1 MSDKEIND
9 FIDKLHF
16 RSKNHI
22 LDKLKNQFPDVDEQI
37 FIRIIDGR
45 LKDHFV
51 KTSKISPYYIKI
63 FSKTPNCWFHDLMDN
78 GKDKAHGAETKGPEP
93 RYWHIF
99 IGTNNHY
106 AVAYPLNNKSA
117 ASVKQTLNQFI
128 NEYHPIK
135 LTSDE
140 ESAFVEKGNMKMLT
154 DNKVLVHII
163 TEQNHSA
170 LGIIDRFIRTLRDM
184 NTPTQKSKRQSHD
197 EKYKSITPKRMN
209 KLINIYNSSYHSR
222 IGCSPNEMF
231 NNPDLEKEYI
241 FKQLEKREK
250 QEEIKDLHLTEG
262 SFVRYIIPRSNGMT
276 KKRYQYSHECYK
288 IESVKGNMYTLIA
301 RDGTVMNLPRFKIML
316 CQKDGKKPSNIKWAD
331 TIPGTWNGE
340 VKEILSFNERTRKYK
355 VVFSVPGKNDYID
368 EIPESYLRSNFPQDL
383 SELEKDYMQQK

>member
-16 RSKNHI
+16 KSKNHI
-22 LDKLKNQFPDVDEQI
+22 LDKLKNQFPDVDEQT

-78 GKDKAHGAETKGPEP
+78 GKDNEP

-117 ASVKQTLNQFI
+117 ASVKQTLTQFI

-231 NNPDLEKEYI
+231 NDPDLEKEYI

-262 SFVRYIIPRSNGMT
+262 SFVRYIIPRSNGLT

-288 IESVKGNMYTLIA
+288 IESVRGNMYTLIA

-355 VVFSVPGKNDYID
+355 VVFSVPGKEDYVD
-368 EIPESYLRSNFPQDL
+368 EIPETYLRGNFPQQL
-383 SELEKDYMQQK
+383 TELEQHFFEQQKNT

>member
-1 MSDKEIND
+1 MSEEAIND
-9 FIDKLHF
+9 FIDSLHF
-16 RSKNHI
+16 RTPNHL
-22 LDKLKNQFPDVDEQI
+22 LDKLKVQFPDTDEET
-37 FIRIIDGR
+37 FRRIIDGR

-51 KTSKISPYYIKI
+51 KTRKISPYYIKI
-63 FSKTPNCWFHDLMDN
+63 FSRTPGTWFHDLMDN
-78 GKDKAHGAETKGPEP
+78 GKDNDP

-106 AVAYPLNNKSA
+106 AVAYPLNSKSA
-117 ASVKQTLNQFI
+117 ASIKQTLTRFI
-128 NEYHPIK
+128 NEYHPVK

-140 ESAFVEKGNMKMLT
+140 ESAFVEKGNIKMLT
-154 DNKVLVHII
+154 DNKVMVHII

-184 NTPTQKSKRQSHD
+184 NTPVQKSQRQSHD
-197 EKYKSITPKRMN
+197 EKYKSISPKRMT
-209 KLINIYNSSYHSR
+209 KLLDIYNSTFHSR
-222 IGCSPNEMF
+222 IGCAPIDMF

-241 FKQLEKREK
+241 FKQSEKREK

-262 SFVRYIIPRSNGMT
+262 SFVRYIIPKSNGMS

-288 IESVKGNMYTLIA
+288 IESVRGNMYTLIA

-316 CQKDGKKPSNIKWAD
+316 CQKDGQKPANIKWAD
-331 TIPGTWNGE
+331 TIPGVWNGE

-355 VVFSVPGKNDYID
+355 VVFTVPGKDDYID
-368 EIPESYLRSNFPQDL
+368 EVPESYLRGNFPQQL
-383 SELEKDYMQQK
+383 TEMEQHFFEQQKNTS